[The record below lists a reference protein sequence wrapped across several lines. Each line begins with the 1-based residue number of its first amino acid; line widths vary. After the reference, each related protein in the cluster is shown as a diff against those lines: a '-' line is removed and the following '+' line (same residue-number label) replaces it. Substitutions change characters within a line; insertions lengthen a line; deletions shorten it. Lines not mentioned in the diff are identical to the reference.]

1 MKGNLDDGEYINGTL
16 DVYVDQMMDEA
27 LHNTRCRYKI
37 DVMPENKW
45 YQGSTNDDVR
55 IALNRDW
62 QWAFTLR
69 NGLCVTNAYRKAV
82 EEFNE
87 FVASLSSEF
96 LELGDPVCW
105 FRGQANVEWPLVPGV
120 LREDFCQ
127 STYQHVRMIF
137 QDNDWYTPRQLY
149 KERMMMSSF
158 KREGTGIL
166 KEEHTDEEWY
176 VIAQHHG
183 LPTRLLDWSVSP
195 QLALWM
201 AVENITQSD
210 KDGVIVAMV
219 PILQKEKK
227 PQVEFWDKE
236 QKKRLFELLSSNP
249 EGVTVPR
256 EYHELF
262 KHESVLLYS
271 PNNFTSR
278 QTHQL
283 SRFTLHT
290 PAPIDSKMVATVG
303 VNDFYECKEFIV
315 KAEYKEHYKSYLLA
329 SGMRR
334 WNIYPDLDNLA
345 KGIRDAHVVAPGNK
359 VVIADRFN

>member
-1 MKGNLDDGEYINGTL
+1 MKGNLDDSEYINGTL
-16 DVYVDQMMDEA
+16 DVYVDQMMDEG

-96 LELGDPVCW
+96 LELGDPVWW

-137 QDNDWYTPRQLY
+137 QDNDWYTPHQLY

-249 EGVTVPR
+249 EGVTVPG